1 MKAVVLINYGNQ
13 GFLTCSRRDSEEFC
27 FIGGKIESNEEP
39 IEALIRETKEETG
52 IDIKEEDVTLVKVTN
67 INGYKSYV
75 YFSRLND
82 LKPYEN
88 EEGIIPKFRTIE
100 EIKGKEAYFQEF
112 NLSFLKNFKDITIW
126 SRKIKGIYEHNHYEE
141 GIVNLE
147 LKKPMPINNEF
158 KLQNSWINFDWKKTK
173 GFLVYNNIIEVSND

>member
-39 IEALIRETKEETG
+39 IEALIRETKEEAG

-82 LKPYEN
+82 LKPFEN
-88 EEGIIPKFRTIE
+88 EKGIIPKFRTL
-100 EIKGKEAYFQEF
+100 KELIDKNAAFHMF
-112 NLSFLKNFKDITIW
+112 NLYFLENFKEINIW
-126 SRKIKGIYEHNHYEE
+126 YKKIKGIFEYNHFDENKFDE
-141 GIVNLE
+141 TLI
-147 LKKPMPINNEF
+147 KPIPLSEEF
-158 KLQNSWINFDWKKTK
+158 KLQRDWVNYEWKKTK
-173 GFLVYNNIIEVSND
+173 GYLVFDKIIEF